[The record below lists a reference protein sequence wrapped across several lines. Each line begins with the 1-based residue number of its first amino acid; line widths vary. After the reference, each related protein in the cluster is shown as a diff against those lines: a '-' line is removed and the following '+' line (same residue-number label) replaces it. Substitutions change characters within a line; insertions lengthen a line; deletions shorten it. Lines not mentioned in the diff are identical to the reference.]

1 MGDAPLE
8 DWTKKELMEE
18 CKALGL
24 SDKGN
29 KAVIIVRIKE
39 AKANAVLAVTPVVE
53 ETPEAEEEVA
63 VIEEETPAAEEA
75 PEETIE
81 PEAVV
86 EDTKAAPI
94 LADLDSSSIAE
105 LMAKNEQ
112 GEMSQKDF
120 FRVFLVSVKNNL
132 TTNQRLADIE
142 KRLDDTDSRLEKI
155 EVVEN
160 APSEAPTEPEPQAEE
175 PTPQIAE
182 ETAEEDITA
191 LVEKAE
197 KAKKRTSRKRSQK
210 ASGTQREGRPKRVR
224 V

>member
-39 AKANAVLAVTPVVE
+39 AKANAVLAVTPVVEETPAVEETPVVEETPAVEDTPVIKETPAVE

-112 GEMSQKDF
+112 E
-120 FRVFLVSVKNNL
+120 
-132 TTNQRLADIE
+132 
-142 KRLDDTDSRLEKI
+142 
-155 EVVEN
+155 
-160 APSEAPTEPEPQAEE
+160 
-175 PTPQIAE
+175 
-182 ETAEEDITA
+182 
-191 LVEKAE
+191 
-197 KAKKRTSRKRSQK
+197 
-210 ASGTQREGRPKRVR
+210 
-224 V
+224 